1 VTDDGDVNDDTV
13 SDDDVSGGVS
23 DHDVDDHDV
32 GDHDVT
38 DATPAPARG
47 GFLGRLAPKPTAPMS
62 DNELRQSMRTLD
74 PLERKIGWVV
84 GALPLL
90 LALILS
96 PDVLHNTPG
105 TAIKVLKK
113 GQHCPVKLT
122 GTTCVV
128 SVTNHPSQYALQFS
142 FFVAIGLIIL
152 FGVWR
157 SKRVLVA
164 VASLFAGLGTGVTGI
179 LSIFYGGWLLL
190 RSWRL
195 QRYGVSD
202 GASVRAIAVER
213 SKERREN
220 RGAPRTPRTS
230 RKASTT
236 ATTAGPKPPQSSK
249 RYTPKAQPRKR

>member
-1 VTDDGDVNDDTV
+1 MP
-13 SDDDVSGGVS
+13 DDDVSEDDVS
-23 DHDVDDHDV
+23 NDDV
-32 GDHDVT
+32 GDGASED
-38 DATPAPARG
+38 DATEDDASNAPSAPARG
-47 GFLGRLAPKPTAPMS
+47 GFLSRLAPRPTAPMS
-62 DNELRQSMRTLD
+62 DDDLRQSMRTLD

-96 PDVLHNTPG
+96 PEILHNTPG
-105 TAIKVLKK
+105 TAIKLLKK

-128 SVTNHPSQYALQFS
+128 SVTHHPSQYALQYS
-142 FFVAIGLIIL
+142 FLVAIGLIIL

-195 QRYGVSD
+195 QRYGVSG
-202 GASVRAIAVER
+202 GAAVRAMAVER

-220 RGAPRTPRTS
+220 RTTSRTPRMS
-230 RKASTT
+230 RMSGKSSTT
-236 ATTAGPKPPQSSK
+236 AADGPKPPQSSK